1 MLICSSFDVK
11 ETSFLLPD
19 LQNKRKQECITVKM
33 ILLNNF
39 IVLST
44 NWLTTNRSSWQLVAP
59 GSVNCSHWTLSPGIW
74 PPYYIIQT
82 ELREWECLKANSKS
96 VADFGLKRFCWFPW
110 CSPHRIEYEICS
122 KLVPSFCAKVMNS
135 FQNGI
140 FTLKCKLFETTKART
155 VVWNFK
161 ELRLSEHDERHERQA
176 TRFAFGFW
184 LKTTSARNHSSFAQ
198 VPCFRVARVG

>member
-1 MLICSSFDVK
+1 
-11 ETSFLLPD
+11 
-19 LQNKRKQECITVKM
+19 M

-39 IVLST
+39 IALST

-176 TRFAFGFW
+176 TNNFSSESFIICSGALFQSCKGW
-184 LKTTSARNHSSFAQ
+184 LATAKFEFKVWIQSTSVWNLNPLTSTAGRKHL
-198 VPCFRVARVG
+198 RED